1 MAKVPRK
8 RSITAYRSALLYAKA
23 SLEFNPETKALTE
36 DLLPMLPK
44 VNHLITA
51 ESDWADS
58 VVGAKGR
65 LLAARQDWKLQFNQ
79 LLKEF
84 NTFDYAEI
92 VEVQES
98 VLGVYPRGNR
108 GADYVVQV
116 ETAQPVLQRVLAT
129 EKLPSNLKSKLK
141 TLIKAGDSVLKL
153 AAAHDALIEKKDA
166 MLEKQDTVKLEIN
179 RTLDQIDRKL
189 HKMFPY
195 EQRYLGAFFFK

>member
-23 SLEFNPETKALTE
+23 SLEFNPETKSLTE
-36 DLLPMLPK
+36 EFLPMLPK
-44 VNHLITA
+44 VNQLITA

-65 LLAARQDWKLQFNQ
+65 LLAARQEWKLQFNH

-92 VEVQES
+92 VEVQEA

-129 EKLPSNLKSKLK
+129 EKLPANVKSKLK
-141 TLIKAGDSVLKL
+141 ALIKAGDSVLKL
-153 AAAHDALIEKKDA
+153 AAAHDALLEKKDA
-166 MLEKQDTVKLEIN
+166 MLEKQDAVKLEIN
-179 RTLDQIDRKL
+179 RSLDQIDRKL